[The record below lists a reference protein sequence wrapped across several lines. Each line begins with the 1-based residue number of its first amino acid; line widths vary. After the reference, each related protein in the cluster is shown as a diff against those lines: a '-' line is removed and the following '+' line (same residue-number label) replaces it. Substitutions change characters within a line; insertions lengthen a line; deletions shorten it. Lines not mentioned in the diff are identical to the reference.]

1 MHFVGLCLIALA
13 VNNGL
18 SEIAEAIRYRV
29 VDVRFQ
35 GPLRIDNER
44 RTNDPDA

>member
-1 MHFVGLCLIALA
+1 MIFVGLCLVALA

-18 SEIAEAIRYRV
+18 SELAQAIRYRII
-29 VDVRFQ
+29 DIRFQ
-35 GPLRIDNER
+35 DPLRIASER